1 MDDNRYQRIR
11 KMAALW
17 IKYLPIIA
25 ALACAGNS
33 LTAYFGY
40 NMEALGYLVTVLIY
54 IGVFLLSYVLRFC
67 FWHRCLI
74 AYIMA
79 CEAINTFDYY
89 VGIPISN
96 KGMFVLHVAL
106 VGFVIILLVI
116 NHAEEV
122 KRRKSDGFT
131 GRRNSGSE
139 KR

>member
-1 MDDNRYQRIR
+1 MNEDRYQRIR
-11 KMAALW
+11 KLAALW
-17 IKYLPIIA
+17 IKHLPIIA
-25 ALACAGNS
+25 ALACASNS
-33 LTAYFGY
+33 LSAYFGY
-40 NMEALGYLVTVLIY
+40 NMEALGYLVTMLIY

-116 NHAEEV
+116 HHVKEV
-122 KRRKSDGFT
+122 QRRKSDGPAGVCNNRT
-131 GRRNSGSE
+131 TQR
-139 KR
+139 

>member
-1 MDDNRYQRIR
+1 MDENRYQRIR
-11 KMAALW
+11 KLAALW

-33 LTAYFGY
+33 LSAYFGY
-40 NMEALGYLVTVLIY
+40 YMEASGYLVTILIY

-74 AYIMA
+74 AYIFV

-96 KGMFVLHVAL
+96 KGMFIIHVVLI
-106 VGFVIILLVI
+106 GFVVLLLTY
-116 NHAEEV
+116 NHV
-122 KRRKSDGFT
+122 KKIKR
-131 GRRNSGSE
+131 GRVD
-139 KR
+139 

>member
-1 MDDNRYQRIR
+1 MDENRYQRIR
-11 KMAALW
+11 KLAALW

-25 ALACAGNS
+25 ALACASNS
-33 LTAYFGY
+33 LSAYFGY
-40 NMEALGYLVTVLIY
+40 DMEALGYLVTILIY

-74 AYIMA
+74 AYIVT

-106 VGFVIILLVI
+106 LALL
-116 NHAEEV
+116 
-122 KRRKSDGFT
+122 SFCLL
-131 GRRNSGSE
+131 
-139 KR
+139 